1 MAMASLP
8 PNERL
13 PTTLPFGAVPSNNSR
28 YVVCGP
34 KSPSPPPPFLR
45 WDVTL
50 GMAGPSSPARA
61 LARSL
66 VCRKRKRESIRRGCE
81 KDDLL
86 PTAKDVS
93 QLGNSICDYHKRRT
107 QAKARAKANEREG
120 REAPQTASV
129 MPSFV
134 HAWQRNAATQQQL
147 LCWYLHAQH
156 RTRCTAPYSSP
167 TNKCATLARIHPS
180 LRHHSAAATTVQQQH
195 SAAPAPATTTAKVG
209 NQSEAKFNAPPREVL
224 GNRSAV

>member
-129 MPSFV
+129 MPSNNNSCV
-134 HAWQRNAATQQQL
+134 GISTHRTAPAVPHHTPRQPTSVQRSLASIHLYVIIQQQQQQYNSNTQQ
-147 LCWYLHAQH
+147 HQH
-156 RTRCTAPYSSP
+156 
-167 TNKCATLARIHPS
+167 
-180 LRHHSAAATTVQQQH
+180 QQQQQ
-195 SAAPAPATTTAKVG
+195 PKWVI
-209 NQSEAKFNAPPREVL
+209 NRKQSSTLHPERF
-224 GNRSAV
+224 